1 MTICNKCAKAVC
13 IKWNQEQPEPLTCIR
28 CGAPLTAHNRVVKR
42 TNPIRWM
49 CRTCAEAVVE
59 RDTDACFVCS
69 RPFTPKAF
77 GAMRRI
83 QSNPH
88 NRDARRI
95 YEQNVQG
102 RRIA

>member
-13 IKWNQEQPEPLTCIR
+13 SKWNQQQPEPITCIR
-28 CGAPLTAHNRVVKR
+28 CGAPLTARNRAVKR

-49 CRTCAEAVVE
+49 CRTCAEAVIE

-77 GAMRRI
+77 QAMRRI
-83 QSNPH
+83 QSTPH
-88 NRDARRI
+88 NKDARRF
-95 YEQNVQG
+95 YEQQVQG